1 MEYRFLSKKEIASFV
16 TGLLKD
22 FKVYGPVKK
31 DGFSLYAEIA
41 SPKDLNLLHTPTH
54 LSPKQYLFPP
64 KETLLTFKNGENPAM
79 EPVVEANNQVLFGV
93 HPCDIHAIRL
103 LDRVFSYGPSD
114 VNYIKRREKTLIAGI
129 DCIPDKYCFCK
140 SVNTMNVDSGFDIF
154 LHPLR
159 GLNRKNNRTTNQL
172 DNLDRQT
179 FNWGHDMNAGFLVEI
194 GTQRGKD
201 LLHKYTKTR
210 KATAKEIKKIAEF
223 KDKKA
228 ELFAASINVEA
239 SSLPLIY
246 SGSYNSPV
254 WEKVGKICYGCG
266 SCNNVCPTCYCFDV
280 RDNIQANLTEG
291 ERYRVWDA
299 CLLEDFAKVAGGHNF
314 RKTRAERLRHRFN
327 RKFQYQ
333 VDKFGG
339 LFCVG
344 CGRCNRTCLVNINI
358 VEVTNELIEES
369 NKRS

>member
-1 MEYRFLSKKEIASFV
+1 MEYRFLSKKGIASFL
-16 TGLLKD
+16 TGLLKE
-22 FKVYGPVKK
+22 FKVYGPIKK
-31 DGFSLYAEIA
+31 DGFPLYGEIA
-41 SPKDLNLLHTPTH
+41 SEKDINLFHTPTH

-64 KETLLTFKNGENPAM
+64 KETLLKFKNGETPSI
-79 EPVVEANNQVLFGV
+79 ESVVEANDQILFGI
-93 HPCDIHAIRL
+93 HACDIHAIRL
-103 LDRVFSYGPSD
+103 LDRVFSYRPSD
-114 VNYIKRREKTLIAGI
+114 INYIKRREKTVIVGI

-140 SVNTMNVDSGFDIF
+140 GVNTMTVDSGFDLF
-154 LHPLR
+154 LHPLISPN
-159 GLNRKNNRTTNQL
+159 GKSNRINSDRKPA
-172 DNLDRQT
+172 NLGQ
-179 FNWGHDMNAGFLVEI
+179 DMSAGFLVEI
-194 GTQRGKD
+194 GTQRGKE
-201 LLHKYTKTR
+201 LLRKHTKTR
-210 KATAKEIKKIAEF
+210 KTTVKEIRKIAES
-223 KDKKA
+223 KNKKA
-228 ELFAASINVEA
+228 ELFTKSINAEP

-254 WEKVGKICYGCG
+254 WEKIGKICYGCG

-314 RKTRAERLRHRFN
+314 RKTRGERLRHRFN

-344 CGRCNRTCLVNINI
+344 CGRCSRTCLVNINI